1 MEKLLING
9 GNRLVGTTR
18 VGGAK
23 NAAVG
28 ILPAALLADSPCII
42 NNVPYIDDVITL
54 TKILESIG
62 TKISFMGSGSLSV
75 NGTGHIDYR
84 AVSDMV
90 KRMRGSI
97 YLLGALLARNGKVET
112 AYPGGCE
119 IGARPIDQH
128 IKGFEALG
136 AKVTISHGVIRAEA
150 DRLVGDEIYL
160 DVVSIG
166 ATINIMLAAV
176 KAEGTTVIANAA
188 KEPHVVDVANF
199 LNAMG
204 ANVKGAGTD
213 TIRIKGVESLSGCE
227 YTIIP
232 DQIEAGTFMIA
243 AAATCG
249 DVTIKDVIPK
259 HLESITAKLIE
270 MGVEVIEMEDSVR
283 VRGTCRPKKVN
294 LKTLPYPG
302 FPTDLQQPMTALL
315 STGEGMSIITEGIFE
330 FRYRHVDELRR
341 MGANIKVEDRVAI
354 IQGVE
359 KLTGA
364 SLKATDLRAGVA
376 LVIAGLMAEGQTEI
390 EDLHHIDRGYENLEE
405 KLAAL
410 GADIKRVGK
419 GETIL
424 KKVDKDAAI

>member
-1 MEKLLING
+1 M
-9 GNRLVGTTR
+9 GTTR

-23 NAAVG
+23 NAAVA
-28 ILPAALLADSPCII
+28 ILPAALLAQGPCVI
-42 NNVPYIDDVITL
+42 NNVPYIDDVINISE
-54 TKILESIG
+54 ILEEIG
-62 TKISFMGSGSLSV
+62 VKVAFAGSGKVSI
-75 NGTGHIDYR
+75 NGTSKIDHR

-90 KRMRGSI
+90 KCMRGSI
-97 YLLGALLARNGKVET
+97 YLLGALLGREGRVET

-136 AKVTISHGVIRAEA
+136 AKIEISHGLIKAEA
-150 DRLVGDEIYL
+150 DKLVGNEIYL

-176 KAEGTTVIANAA
+176 KAEGSTVIVNAA
-188 KEPHVVDVANF
+188 REPHVVDTANF

-213 TIRIKGVESLSGCE
+213 TIRIKGVEELNGCE

-270 MGVEVIEMEDSVR
+270 MGVEVVEMENSVR
-283 VRGTCRPKKVN
+283 IKGTCRPKRIN
-294 LKTLPYPG
+294 IKTLPYPG

-315 STGEGMSIITEGIFE
+315 STGEGMSIINEGIFE
-330 FRYRHVDELRR
+330 FRYRHVEELRR
-341 MGANIKVEDRVAI
+341 MGANIKVEDRLAI

-364 SLKATDLRAGVA
+364 ALTASDLRAGVA
-376 LVIAGLMAEGQTEI
+376 LVIAGLMAEGVSEI
-390 EDLHHIDRGYENLEE
+390 GSLHHIDRGYENLEE

-410 GADIKRVGK
+410 GADIKRVSD
-419 GETIL
+419 GESAL
-424 KKVDKDAAI
+424 KKVGSDTAV

>member
-1 MEKLLING
+1 
-9 GNRLVGTTR
+9 
-18 VGGAK
+18 
-23 NAAVG
+23 
-28 ILPAALLADSPCII
+28 
-42 NNVPYIDDVITL
+42 
-54 TKILESIG
+54 
-62 TKISFMGSGSLSV
+62 
-75 NGTGHIDYR
+75 
-84 AVSDMV
+84 
-90 KRMRGSI
+90 
-97 YLLGALLARNGKVET
+97 
-112 AYPGGCE
+112 
-119 IGARPIDQH
+119 
-128 IKGFEALG
+128 
-136 AKVTISHGVIRAEA
+136 
-150 DRLVGDEIYL
+150 
-160 DVVSIG
+160 
-166 ATINIMLAAV
+166 
-176 KAEGTTVIANAA
+176 
-188 KEPHVVDVANF
+188 
-199 LNAMG
+199 
-204 ANVKGAGTD
+204 
-213 TIRIKGVESLSGCE
+213 
-227 YTIIP
+227 
-232 DQIEAGTFMIA
+232 
-243 AAATCG
+243 
-249 DVTIKDVIPK
+249 
-259 HLESITAKLIE
+259 

-341 MGANIKVEDRVAI
+341 MGANIKVEDREAI

>member
-1 MEKLLING
+1 
-9 GNRLVGTTR
+9 
-18 VGGAK
+18 
-23 NAAVG
+23 
-28 ILPAALLADSPCII
+28 
-42 NNVPYIDDVITL
+42 
-54 TKILESIG
+54 
-62 TKISFMGSGSLSV
+62 MGSGSLSV

-150 DRLVGDEIYL
+150 DRLVGNEIYL

-176 KAEGTTVIANAA
+176 KAEGTTVIVNAA

>member
-1 MEKLLING
+1 MDKLLING
-9 GNRLVGTTR
+9 GKKLVGTIR

-23 NAAVG
+23 NAAVA
-28 ILPAALLADSPCII
+28 ILPATLLAEGPCVI
-42 NNVPYIDDVITL
+42 NNVPYIDDVINISE
-54 TKILESIG
+54 ILEELG
-62 TKISFMGSGSLSV
+62 VKMTFVGSGKVSI
-75 NGTGHIDYR
+75 NGTGNVDYR
-84 AVSDMV
+84 AVTDMV

-97 YLLGALLARNGKVET
+97 YLLGALLGRDGRVEV

-136 AKVTISHGVIRAEA
+136 AKIDISHGVIKAEV
-150 DRLVGDEIYL
+150 DKLVGNEIYL

-176 KAEGTTVIANAA
+176 KAEGSTVIVNAA
-188 KEPHVVDVANF
+188 KEPHVVDAANF

-213 TIRIKGVESLSGCE
+213 TIRIKGVEKLNGCE

-249 DVTIKDVIPK
+249 DVTIKGVIPK
-259 HLESITAKLIE
+259 HLESITAKLLE
-270 MGVEVIEMEDSVR
+270 MGIEVVEMEDSVR
-283 VRGTCRPKKVN
+283 VKARCRPRKVN
-294 LKTLPYPG
+294 IKTLPYPG

-315 STGEGMSIITEGIFE
+315 CTGKGMSVINEGIFE
-330 FRYRHVDELRR
+330 FRYRHVEELRR

-354 IQGVE
+354 IEGTE

-364 SLKATDLRAGVA
+364 SLAATDLRAGVA
-376 LVIAGLMAEGQTEI
+376 LVIAGLMAEGVTEI
-390 EDLHHIDRGYENLEE
+390 DNVHYIDRGYEHIED
-405 KLAAL
+405 KLAKL
-410 GADIKRVGK
+410 GADIKRVS
-419 GETIL
+419 ERESVL
-424 KKVDKDAAI
+424 KKVDSDAAV